1 MKMSFKDSSTE
12 QNYWNDFYEKCV
24 IDVPSQFCVS
34 MATDITKRKTV
45 VEFGSGNGR
54 DSLYLASIGHVLV
67 ALDLSVEAVEKC
79 NTSMISQ
86 GVKHA
91 IFLHGDMSN
100 DDDVQKAITI
110 ARGNAHDDEP
120 ELVIYSR
127 FVMHSLDDEQEHK
140 FLTSLSGCMKPGE
153 KLYLE
158 FRSSEDAVTD
168 KYYGNTNHYR
178 RYVDTTKFVKSLSGD
193 YSFEINYSITGQGM
207 ARYKEEDPFISR
219 ILATRN

>member
-1 MKMSFKDSSTE
+1 MSLKDSSTE
-12 QNYWNDFYEKCV
+12 QGYWNDFYEKCV

-34 MATDITKRKTV
+34 MLTDISKRKTV

-54 DSLYLASIGHVLV
+54 DSLYMASIGHVLV
-67 ALDLSVEAVEKC
+67 AMDLSVEAIEKC
-79 NTSMISQ
+79 NSSMISQ

-100 DDDVQKAITI
+100 DVDVQKALAV
-110 ARGNAHDDEP
+110 ARGNAHADEP

-127 FVMHSLDDEQEHK
+127 FVMHSLDDEQEKK
-140 FLTSLSGCMKPGE
+140 FLTSLSGYMKPGE

-158 FRSSEDAVTD
+158 FRSTEDAVTD

-178 RYVDTTKFVKSLSGD
+178 RYIDTTKFVKSLSENCG
-193 YSFEINYSITGQGM
+193 FEVNYSVTGQGM

-219 ILATRN
+219 ILATKK

>member
-1 MKMSFKDSSTE
+1 MSFKDISTE
-12 QNYWNDFYEKCV
+12 QDYWNDFYGKCV

-34 MATDITKRKTV
+34 MATDISKRKTV

-79 NTSMISQ
+79 NASMISQ

-91 IFLHGDMSN
+91 IFLHGDMSTDN
-100 DDDVQKAITI
+100 DVQKAVAV

-127 FVMHSLDDEQEHK
+127 FVMHSLDDEQEQK
-140 FLTSLSGCMKPGE
+140 FLTSLSGCMKSGE

-158 FRSSEDAVTD
+158 FRSAEDAITD
-168 KYYGNTNHYR
+168 KYYGNANHYR
-178 RYVDTTKFVKSLSGD
+178 RYVDTIKFIESLSESHG
-193 YSFEINYSITGQGM
+193 FEVDYSITGQGM
-207 ARYKEEDPFISR
+207 ARYKEEDPFVSR
-219 ILATRN
+219 ILATKK